1 MTAAAPL
8 VSVRDLEVRYGDR
21 VVSAVPALDVRPGQC
36 VAVVGES
43 GSGKST
49 LLLAVLGL
57 LNGTPARVSGSVLVG
72 GTELVGASE
81 RTAQGVRGSAVSLVL
96 QSPQG
101 SLNPTMRLGRLA
113 RHALRRHGVRGAEAR
128 RRVAE
133 ALDAVRLPADI
144 VDRYPHEVSGGQA
157 QRFAIATAVALGAPV
172 IAADEPTSALDV
184 TVQAEVMA
192 VLDRLRREQGT
203 AVLLV
208 SHDLALVS
216 TVADHV
222 VVMQDG
228 AVVDAGDVDHVLHRS
243 TVPYTRALL
252 AAVPR
257 LGHGRS
263 PSAPAGAVPRPATTE
278 EGAG

>member
-1 MTAAAPL
+1 MTAATAPV
-8 VSVRDLEVRYGDR
+8 VSVRDLVVRYGDR
-21 VVSAVPALDVRPGQC
+21 VVSAVPALDVHPGQC

-49 LLLAVLGL
+49 LLLAALGL
-57 LNGTPARVSGSVLVG
+57 LSGTAARVDGSVLVG
-72 GTELVGASE
+72 GTDVLRASE
-81 RTAQGVRGSAVSLVL
+81 RVLRDLRGSAISLVL

-101 SLNPTMRLGRLA
+101 SLNPTMRLGRLL
-113 RHALRRHGVRGAEAR
+113 RHALRRHGIRGAEAAR
-128 RRVAE
+128 RTTE
-133 ALDAVRLPADI
+133 ALEAVRLPADI

-184 TVQAEVMA
+184 TVQAEIMA

-252 AAVPR
+252 DAVPR
-257 LGHGRS
+257 LGHAR
-263 PSAPAGAVPRPATTE
+263 PTPADEAADV
-278 EGAG
+278 

>member
-1 MTAAAPL
+1 MTAPL
-8 VSVRDLEVRYGDR
+8 VSVRDLVVRYGDR
-21 VVSAVPALDVRPGQC
+21 VVSAVPELDVRPGQC

-57 LNGTPARVSGSVLVG
+57 LTGTAARVEGSVLIG
-72 GTELVGASE
+72 GTDILRAGEHAARDL
-81 RTAQGVRGSAVSLVL
+81 RGSAISLVL

-101 SLNPTMRLGRLA
+101 SLNPTMRLGRLLDL
-113 RHALRRHGVRGAEAR
+113 ALRRHGIRGAEAR
-128 RRVAE
+128 SRTTE

-144 VDRYPHEVSGGQA
+144 VRRYPHQVSGGQA

-184 TVQAEVMA
+184 TVQAEVMG

-203 AVLLV
+203 ALLFV

-216 TVADHV
+216 TVADHI
-222 VVMQDG
+222 VVMKDG
-228 AVVDAGDVDHVLHRS
+228 AVLDAGDVDHVLHRS

-252 AAVPR
+252 DAVPT
-257 LGHGRS
+257 LGG
-263 PSAPAGAVPRPATTE
+263 PR
-278 EGAG
+278 